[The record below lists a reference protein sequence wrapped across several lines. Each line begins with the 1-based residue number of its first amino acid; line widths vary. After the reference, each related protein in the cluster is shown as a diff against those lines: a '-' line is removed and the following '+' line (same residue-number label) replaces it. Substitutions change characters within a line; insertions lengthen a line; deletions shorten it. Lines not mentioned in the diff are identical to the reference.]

1 VRIRVDPPSHLG
13 DLRWHFERSG
23 FAVRDLAPD
32 AIWVER
38 GTASS
43 DEAVHEIELHLRVWT
58 VMHPVARVTLSRD

>member
-1 VRIRVDPPSHLG
+1 
-13 DLRWHFERSG
+13 
-23 FAVRDLAPD
+23 VRDLAPD

-58 VMHPVARVTLSRD
+58 VMHPEARVTLSRD